1 MLKQAA
7 EVFGHAHWC
16 EPELQFPQAPPPAL
30 PQGPQALPQQNH
42 DISPKAGEPL
52 LEQPIT
58 ASVRWISRWQAC
70 PGAPDG
76 EEGNFRRQYGDKNK
90 VSTNGATIP

>member
-7 EVFGHAHWC
+7 EAFGHAHWC
-16 EPELQFPQAPPPAL
+16 DPELQFPQAPPPAL

-58 ASVRWISRWQAC
+58 ASVRWIFEVTGL
-70 PGAPDG
+70 PGCLDG
-76 EEGNFRRQYGDKNK
+76 GEGNFLRQYGSQQK
-90 VSTNGATIP
+90 VPTNGTRFP